1 MGDRESETKK
11 LLAKLEELERE
22 EGEIEVLELGSL
34 NSICQE
40 REEGEINGDE
50 GAEEQEEIPGCVS
63 GSAGLYDTDAGTGFE
78 IAENGLVG
86 ENRSNSRREEVA
98 EEGAPS
104 GVVQVQAYEC
114 FIGDD
119 NGASSDMEIE
129 EDIPSPLL
137 RGTHV
142 SAYFDKESISSPV
155 GGIESQSLKGGDAK
169 NDDVESVLKRKR
181 LPDLG
186 SNPVIQV
193 SYEGLPR
200 ESKKKLQEALHDWSY
215 WHSRRYSSSSGACKE
230 PLESGT
236 DVYSPALY
244 LETTSIG
251 SVSVWM
257 DRPSKLSRKN
267 ETEDVCGSAVQE
279 KGEEVPLYDRA
290 CVSALSSQDAVDRSD
305 GFITIEPEESSRC
318 FNCGA
323 YTHSLLNCTRPRD
336 ANAINKS
343 RKTHSG
349 KKGGFIRGRAPTR
362 YYQSSPGGKYDDI
375 KPGALGNETRQSL
388 GIGHDPPPWL
398 HRMRELG
405 YPPGYLEDPDEESS
419 EVEIFGGIGDEAVS
433 DGGKEQ
439 TEDGEIVEKKKTSD
453 DLLVAKKMTVEFPGI
468 NAPIP
473 ENADKRLWTS
483 PLEAHGAHTQRNI
496 KRLCQHQSTTASGG
510 SEAGVIQHS
519 FLWSAGTSDP
529 PSRDGNTPGS
539 NSSHST
545 QWSRHGS
552 SAAYGMVNAPM
563 DLMDGWKRRDGETSS
578 GPRSIGRDT
587 QQTLPSPT
595 GLASPLRSMFRA
607 PGFGDVLSTQPSP
620 HIYSRHNQYHPQA
633 PLLSS
638 LPIRNNPNEA
648 WLKAQAALG
657 VIQSDHKSS
666 SSSSQPQWGRR

>member
-22 EGEIEVLELGSL
+22 EGEIEVLELGSR

-40 REEGEINGDE
+40 REEGEIHGDE
-50 GAEEQEEIPGCVS
+50 GEEEQEQIPGRVT

-78 IAENGLVG
+78 IAGNGFVD
-86 ENRSNSRREEVA
+86 ENRPNSRKKEVA
-98 EEGAPS
+98 DEGAPS

-114 FIGDD
+114 FIGDE

-142 SAYFDKESISSPV
+142 SAYFDKESTNSPV
-155 GGIESQSLKGGDAK
+155 GGIESQSRNGDAK
-169 NDDVESVLKRKR
+169 NDVESTLKRKR

-200 ESKKKLQEALHDWSY
+200 ESKKKLQDALHEWSY
-215 WHSRRYSSSSGACKE
+215 WHSRRYSSSSGACTE

-244 LETTSIG
+244 VETTSNG

-267 ETEDVCGSAVQE
+267 ETEDVFGSAVQE
-279 KGEEVPLYDRA
+279 KGEEIPLYDRA

-305 GFITIEPEESSRC
+305 GFIIIEPEESSRC

-336 ANAINKS
+336 ANAIKKS
-343 RKTHSG
+343 RQSHSE

-362 YYQSSPGGKYDDI
+362 YYQSSPGGKFDDI

-388 GIGHDPPPWL
+388 GIGEHDPPPWL

-405 YPPGYLEDPDEESS
+405 YPPGYLEDPEEESS
-419 EVEIFGGIGDEAVS
+419 EVEIFGGIGDEATS
-433 DGGKEQ
+433 DGGKEP
-439 TEDGEIVEKKKTSD
+439 TEDGEIVEKKKPSE

-473 ENADKRLWTS
+473 ENADKRMWTS
-483 PLEAHGAHTQRNI
+483 PSEAHGAQTQRNI
-496 KRLCQHQSTTASGG
+496 KRLCQSLGTTASGG
-510 SEAGVIQHS
+510 SEAGVIPHS
-519 FLWSAGTSDP
+519 FLWSASTSDP

-552 SAAYGMVNAPM
+552 SAAYGLVNAPV
-563 DLMDGWKRRDGETSS
+563 DLMDSWKRRDGETSS
-578 GPRSIGRDT
+578 GPRSSARDT

-633 PLLSS
+633 PILSS
-638 LPIRNNPNEA
+638 LPIPNNPNEA

-657 VIQSDHKSS
+657 VLQSDHKTS